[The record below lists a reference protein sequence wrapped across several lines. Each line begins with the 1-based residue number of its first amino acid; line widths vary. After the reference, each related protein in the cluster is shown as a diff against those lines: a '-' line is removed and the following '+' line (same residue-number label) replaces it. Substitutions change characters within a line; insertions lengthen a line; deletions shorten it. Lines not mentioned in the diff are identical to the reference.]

1 MTNALGG
8 AHAYTTFSKKK
19 MIIMTNTSKESND
32 PIAWLSDICVLNA
45 EMAVE

>member
-1 MTNALGG
+1 MLSEVLTPIPRSG
-8 AHAYTTFSKKK
+8 KK